1 MLRKITGKGKR
12 RCHALKFPLV
22 MKFVLALLLFAA
34 LQSTAASGFAQNIT
48 INEKNA
54 PLEKI
59 LKLIRAQSG
68 YDFMYDKDVIS
79 KVDKVDLQVRNV
91 TVQFAM
97 QKCLAGLPLSF
108 FIEDR
113 MIIIKRKEVPVQQRA
128 DTTVTG
134 TVVDEKSGEKVIGA
148 SVIVKGSNAR
158 AVTDKDGNFRI
169 AAEKGDVII
178 VSYIG
183 FEKKEIAVN
192 GPEVLVRISASTE
205 SMREVVVTGYGEV
218 RRRDLTG
225 SIASVKMA
233 DFHKAPVRTFEEALA
248 GRVAGVQVSSADGQ
262 PGADMKV
269 VIRGNNSVTQDNSPL
284 YVIDG
289 FPMESPDNNAIN
301 PAEITSI
308 EILKDASATA
318 IYGARGANG
327 VVIITTRKG
336 REGPPVITYNGYYGI
351 QQNIRRMELM
361 DPYEFVKYQVERDSA
376 LANPV
381 YLANGKSVEDY
392 RNVKG
397 LDLQDEIFRVQ
408 PMQNHF
414 VSISGGTKTTKYSI
428 SGSLLSQDGV
438 IVNTG
443 YDRFQGRMNLDQA
456 INSNF
461 RVGVNVN
468 LSHLDKFGTT
478 PAVGRGSV
486 FSSNLMYSVWGY
498 RPVSGNSDIPLI
510 DEEMDDAINP
520 VSDYRFN
527 PLYSVK
533 NEHRKTISD
542 ITIVNAYAEYD
553 LGKYFKLRVTG
564 GMTKEKTTREAF
576 NNSKT
581 ATGSPLTLTGKNF
594 GVNGSVNYIERSSFL
609 NENTLTFNKEFNK
622 AHRINAV
629 AGFTAQSNENTLGGY
644 AANMVPNE
652 ALGIAGLRE
661 GTPVT
666 VNSGA
671 STSTLASFLGRVNYA
686 FRDKYLLTASFRA
699 DGSSRFSDGNKWS
712 FFPSGSLAWRINEE
726 NFMKNLRFVS
736 NAKLRVS
743 YGVTGNN
750 RVSDFAYLSAITLPS
765 STGYSFDN
773 TPVKAA
779 VISELGTKSLKWES
793 TRQSNIGLD
802 LGFFNQRLTLEVD
815 AYKKVTSDLLLNAKI
830 PTSMGFTDAFKN
842 IGEVQNSGLEFTLN
856 GEILTRGE
864 FKWNAN
870 FNISFNKNKLRKLA
884 ENQASLLSILTW
896 NLDFTNVPL
905 YIAEVGAPIAQFYGY
920 VWEGNYQYSDF
931 NETSPGV
938 YALKDEVPT
947 YHSNRSLTQPGGIK
961 YKDLNGD
968 GKVNTDDRTVI
979 GDPNPDY
986 TGGFTNNFSW
996 RGFDLNVFFQYSAGQ
1011 DVFNANRIIFEG
1023 GGRMHQNMFATY
1035 VNRWTPENQNNTYY
1049 RTNGQGPTEMGYS
1062 TRLVEDGSYIRLKTV
1077 ALGYNFPVN
1086 LIKKA
1091 RLNSL
1096 RIYASA
1102 QNLFTWTN
1110 YKGFDPEVS
1119 AFDSALTP
1127 GFDYSVYPRAR
1138 TITFGL
1144 NMTL

>member
-1 MLRKITGKGKR
+1 
-12 RCHALKFPLV
+12 
-22 MKFVLALLLFAA
+22 MKFALALLLAVA
-34 LQSTAASGFAQNIT
+34 LQATAANGYAQNIT

-68 YDFMYDKDVIS
+68 YDFMYDKDLIS
-79 KVDKVDLQVRNV
+79 KIEKIDLQVKNV
-91 TVQFAM
+91 TVQQAM

-108 FIEDR
+108 YIDDR
-113 MIIIKRKEVPVQQRA
+113 MIIIKKKETPVQQAA
-128 DTTVTG
+128 DSTITG
-134 TVVDEKSGEKVIGA
+134 RVVDDKNGEAVIGA
-148 SVIVKGSNAR
+148 SVMVKGSGSR
-158 AVTDKDGNFRI
+158 AVTDQNGNFKI
-169 AAEKGDVII
+169 AAAKGAVIVI
-178 VSYIG
+178 SFIG
-183 FEKKEIAVN
+183 YEKKETIVN
-192 GPEVLVRISASTE
+192 GPEVVVKISPSTE

-233 DFHKAPVRTFEEALA
+233 DFHKAPVRSFEEALA
-248 GRVAGVQVSSADGQ
+248 GRVAGVQVSSVDGQ

-289 FPMESPDNNAIN
+289 FPMESSDNNAIN

-351 QQNIRRMELM
+351 QQNIRRMDLL
-361 DPYEFVKYQVERDSA
+361 DPYEFVKYQVERDSS
-376 LANPV
+376 LANPA
-381 YLANGKSVEDY
+381 YLANGKSIESY
-392 RNVKG
+392 RNVPG

-414 VSISGGTKTTKYSI
+414 ISISGGTKTTKYSI
-428 SGSLLSQDGV
+428 SGSYLNQDGV

-443 YDRFQGRMNLDQA
+443 YDRFQGRMNLEQA
-456 INSNF
+456 INDHF
-461 RVGVNVN
+461 RIGVNAN
-468 LSHLDKFGTT
+468 LSHLEKFGTM
-478 PAVGRGSV
+478 PAVGRETV
-486 FSSNLMYSVWGY
+486 FSTNLMYSVWGY
-498 RPVSGNSDIPLI
+498 RPVPGNSGSTLI
-510 DEEMDDAINP
+510 DEEVDDVVNGLA
-520 VSDYRFN
+520 DMRFN

-542 ITIVNAYAEYD
+542 VTLVNAYAEYMF
-553 LGKYFKLRVTG
+553 GKYVTLRVTG
-564 GMTKEKTTREAF
+564 GMTKEKIKTEAF

-581 ATGSPLTLTGKNF
+581 AQGSPMTQSGKNY
-594 GVNGSVNYIERSSFL
+594 GVNGSVNFLERNSYL
-609 NENTLTFNKEFNK
+609 NENTLTFNKALNSS
-622 AHRINAV
+622 HRLNAV
-629 AGFTAQSNENTLGGY
+629 AGFTVQSNKSSLGGY

-671 STSTLASFLGRVNYA
+671 SSSALASFLGRVNYT

-699 DGSSRFSDGNKWS
+699 DGSSRFSDGNKWG
-712 FFPSGSLAWRINEE
+712 FFPSGSVAWRINEE
-726 NFMKNLRFVS
+726 DFMKPLAFIS

-750 RVSDFAYLSAITLPS
+750 RVSDFAYLSAITLPAA
-765 STGYSFDN
+765 TAYSFN
-773 TPVKAA
+773 NQPVKAA
-779 VISELGTKSLKWES
+779 ILSELGTQSLRWES
-793 TRQSNIGLD
+793 TRQTDVGLD
-802 LGFFNQRLTLEVD
+802 LGFFNQRLTLETD
-815 AYKKVTSDLLLNAKI
+815 IYKKVTSDLLLDAKV
-830 PTSMGFTDAFKN
+830 PTSIGFTNAFKN
-842 IGEVQNSGLEFTLN
+842 IGEVQNAGVEFTLN
-856 GEILTRGE
+856 GEILDKTA
-864 FKWNAN
+864 FKWNAG
-870 FNISFNKNKLRKLA
+870 FNISFNRNKVLQLA
-884 ENQASLLSILTW
+884 EGQQELLSILLW
-896 NLDFTNVPL
+896 NLDFSKVPL
-905 YIAEVGAPIAQFYGY
+905 YTAEVGGPIAQYYGY
-920 VWEGNYQYSDF
+920 LWEGNYQYNDF

-938 YALKDEVPT
+938 YVLKDGVPT
-947 YHSNRSLTQPGGIK
+947 YHTNRATTRPGDIK
-961 YKDLNGD
+961 YRDYNGD
-968 GKVNTDDRTVI
+968 GKVNSEDRTVI
-979 GDPNPDY
+979 GNPNPDY

-996 RGFDLNVFFQYSAGQ
+996 KGFDLNVFFQFAAGQ
-1011 DVFNANRIIFEG
+1011 EIFNANRIIFEG

-1035 VNRWTPENQNNTYY
+1035 KDRWTPENQNNTYF
-1049 RTNGQGPTEMGYS
+1049 RTNGYGPTDFGYS
-1062 TRLVEDGSYIRLKTV
+1062 SRVVEDGSYLRLKTV
-1077 ALGYNFPVN
+1077 ALGYNFPAQ
-1086 LIKKA
+1086 LLKSIKIS
-1091 RLNSL
+1091 SL

-1102 QNLFTWTN
+1102 QNLLTWTK
-1110 YKGFDPEVS
+1110 YSGFDPEVS
-1119 AFDSALTP
+1119 AYDSALTP